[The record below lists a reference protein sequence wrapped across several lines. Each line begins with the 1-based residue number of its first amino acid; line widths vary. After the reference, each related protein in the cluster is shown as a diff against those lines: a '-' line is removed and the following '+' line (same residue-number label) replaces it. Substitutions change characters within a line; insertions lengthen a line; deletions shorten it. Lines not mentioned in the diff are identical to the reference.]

1 MLCMSAL
8 LLPACGGGTS
18 SGSAEARAV
27 SEWIEGPVITVD
39 GVSQKLLSD
48 TVQMGDISPGA
59 VVAGVFHILNGGS
72 GPVVIAGVS
81 TSCGCTSTEFTRE
94 PILPGGE
101 GKISYRFDSK
111 GYSGRQ
117 NKVITVRL
125 SSGAPVRV
133 ILKGYVEE

>member
-1 MLCMSAL
+1 M
-8 LLPACGGGTS
+8 
-18 SGSAEARAV
+18 
-27 SEWIEGPVITVD
+27 ITVD